1 MVILQAV
8 KILNSKG
15 YFKEYAYD
23 AVGNVTVITDAVR
36 RVYEDPKG
44 GLPKFVISEAKYG
57 TSLMSDKWIVVRLEE
72 AVGAKKAKEIIL
84 EMTLNPDNVHTTLR
98 NHKELKMAIM
108 LL

>member
-1 MVILQAV
+1 
-8 KILNSKG
+8 
-15 YFKEYAYD
+15 
-23 AVGNVTVITDAVR
+23 
-36 RVYEDPKG
+36 
-44 GLPKFVISEAKYG
+44 
-57 TSLMSDKWIVVRLEE
+57 MSDKWIVVRLEE